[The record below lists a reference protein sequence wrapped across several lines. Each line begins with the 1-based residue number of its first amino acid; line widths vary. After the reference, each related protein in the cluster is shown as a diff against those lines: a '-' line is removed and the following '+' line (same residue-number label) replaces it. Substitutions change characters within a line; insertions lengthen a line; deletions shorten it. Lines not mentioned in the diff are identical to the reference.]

1 VGGTFGVFF
10 IRAVGSRMMTEP
22 EATPSSA
29 PTPAPHGSGSSAP
42 DMPSVPTALSA
53 PTETPVRTRVRTLP
67 SPGARRATVIGA
79 GSFGTALAVL
89 LSRAGLRTTLQTRGS
104 EQAALLGDE
113 RENKL
118 YLPGVELPSQLR
130 VEPVSAGVARA
141 DYVFLAVPSHGMGQ
155 AIAALQAGGL
165 GRRTAI
171 VSVAKGLVPPD
182 GRPPTTVLSAIF
194 GAHRVACVGGPAH
207 AQEMVRSG
215 AGLVVACGD
224 EELARALS
232 QMFIRAGVV
241 CEQSNDP
248 IGVELA
254 GAAKNAAALAAGA
267 TEAQGANAAGAA
279 AGHIFAEVWRYAETL
294 GARPESMIGL
304 AGIGDLVATAL
315 ARESRNRRAG
325 ELLAGGAPAVEIPT
339 RIGQAVEAL
348 ELVPLLSGTLEQA
361 GIEAPVTRALGR
373 LISGELPLD
382 QWVALVRTT
391 VPPPARWRRPP
402 PGFWRRMWRGLTR
415 KR

>member
-1 VGGTFGVFF
+1 
-10 IRAVGSRMMTEP
+10 MTVPEP
-22 EATPSSA
+22 TPSPVAA
-29 PTPAPHGSGSSAP
+29 PASDGSSTPAADDPPAAAASVVKAP
-42 DMPSVPTALSA
+42 
-53 PTETPVRTRVRTLP
+53 RTRTLP
-67 SPGARRATVIGA
+67 SPVARRATVIGA

-89 LSRAGLRTTLQTRGS
+89 LSRAGLRTTLQTRS
-104 EQAALLGDE
+104 PEQATLLAAD

-118 YLPGVELPSQLR
+118 YLSGVELPAQLR

-141 DYVFLAVPSHGMGQ
+141 DYVFLAVPSRGLGL
-155 AIAALQAGGL
+155 AISALQSGDL

-182 GRPPTTVLSAIF
+182 GRPPTTVLGAMF

-224 EELARALS
+224 EELARTLA
-232 QMFIRAGVV
+232 QVFTRAGVV

-279 AGHIFAEVWRYAETL
+279 AGHIFAEVWRYAEGL

-325 ELLAGGAPAVEIPT
+325 ELLAEGVPALEIPS

-348 ELVPLLSGTLEQA
+348 EWVPLLAHTLEQA
-361 GIEAPVTRALGR
+361 GVKAPVTSALGR

-382 QWVALVRTT
+382 EWVALVRTT
-391 VPPPARWRRPP
+391 VPPPARWRRPR
-402 PGFWRRMWRGLTR
+402 PGFWRRLWRGLSR